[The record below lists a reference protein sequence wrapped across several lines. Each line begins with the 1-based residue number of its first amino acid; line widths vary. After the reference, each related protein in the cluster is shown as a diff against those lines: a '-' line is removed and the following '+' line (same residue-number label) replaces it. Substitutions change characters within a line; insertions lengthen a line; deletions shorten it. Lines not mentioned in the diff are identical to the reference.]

1 MIEKLSPHASRLP
14 KSMTD
19 RPYHHGNLR
28 EAIVAAALDVLGDKE
43 PSELS
48 LRDLARMVGVG
59 HSALYSHFRDRGEL
73 LAVIAGEGFRILLL
87 ELRHALGKGTQDPL
101 AALVTAYLHFAR
113 TNPAHYR
120 TMFRPESAA
129 PENAIHVEEWC
140 GGCFQTL
147 LSTLKEQR
155 HLPEEKAFD
164 CAVGIWSTLHGL
176 ALLGDA
182 AGPLHQKVPKENE
195 VDLAI
200 NFANALVGAE

>member
-1 MIEKLSPHASRLP
+1 MTEKLSPPSTRLSKP
-14 KSMTD
+14 KAD

-28 EAIVAAALDVLGDKE
+28 DAIVAAALDVLGHKE
-43 PSELS
+43 PSEVS

-73 LAVIAGEGFRILLL
+73 LAIIAGEGFRLLLL
-87 ELRHALGKGTQDPL
+87 ELKGALEKGAQEPL

-113 TNPAHYR
+113 SNPAHYR

-129 PENAIHVEEWC
+129 PENAKHVEEWC
-140 GGCFQTL
+140 GECFQIVIVTL
-147 LSTLKEQR
+147 REQR
-155 HLPEEKAFD
+155 RLSEVKAFE
-164 CAVGIWSTLHGL
+164 CAIGIWSTLHGL

-182 AGPLHQKVPKENE
+182 AGPLHHKVPKESE

-200 NFANALVGAE
+200 KFANTLVG

>member
-1 MIEKLSPHASRLP
+1 
-14 KSMTD
+14 MTD

-28 EAIVAAALDVLGDKE
+28 DAVVTAALDVLGHKE

-73 LAVIAGEGFRILLL
+73 LAIIAGEGFRLLL
-87 ELRHALGKGTQDPL
+87 LDLKNALEKHMQDPL

-113 TNPAHYR
+113 SSPAHYR

-129 PENAIHVEEWC
+129 PENAKHVEEWC
-140 GGCFQTL
+140 GECFQIVIV
-147 LSTLKEQR
+147 TLKEQR
-155 HLPEEKAFD
+155 HLTEDKAFE
-164 CAVGIWSTLHGL
+164 CAIGIWSTLHGL

-182 AGPLHQKVPKENE
+182 AGPLHQKVPKQSE

-200 NFANALVGAE
+200 KFANALVG

>member
-1 MIEKLSPHASRLP
+1 
-14 KSMTD
+14 MTD

-28 EAIVAAALDVLGDKE
+28 DAVVATALDVLGHKE

-73 LAVIAGEGFRILLL
+73 LAVIAGEGFRLLL
-87 ELRHALGKGTQDPL
+87 LDLKSALEKRPQDPL
-101 AALVTAYLHFAR
+101 AALVTAYIHFAR
-113 TNPAHYR
+113 SKPAHYR

-129 PENAIHVEEWC
+129 PENAKHVEEWC
-140 GGCFQTL
+140 DECFQIVIV
-147 LSTLKEQR
+147 TLKEQR
-155 HLPEEKAFD
+155 HLTEDKAFE
-164 CAVGIWSTLHGL
+164 CAIGIWSTLHGL

-182 AGPLHQKVPKENE
+182 AGPLHQKVPKQSE

-200 NFANALVGAE
+200 KFANALVG

>member
-1 MIEKLSPHASRLP
+1 
-14 KSMTD
+14 MTG

-28 EAIVAAALDVLGDKE
+28 DAIVATALEVLGHKE

-73 LAVIAGEGFRILLL
+73 LAVIAGEGFRLLL
-87 ELRHALGKGTQDPL
+87 LDLKSGLENRTQDPL

-113 TNPAHYR
+113 SNPAHYR

-129 PENAIHVEEWC
+129 PENAKHVEEWC
-140 GGCFQTL
+140 GECIQTVIL
-147 LSTLKEQR
+147 ALKAQR
-155 HLPEEKAFD
+155 HLPEDKGLE
-164 CAVGIWSTLHGL
+164 CAIGIWSTLHGL

-182 AGPLHQKVPKENE
+182 TGPLYQKMSKKSE

-200 NFANALVGAE
+200 KFANALAGAE

>member
-1 MIEKLSPHASRLP
+1 MSEKLSPHSTRLP

-28 EAIVAAALDVLGDKE
+28 DAVVATALDVLGHKE

-73 LAVIAGEGFRILLL
+73 LAIIAGEGFRLLL
-87 ELRHALGKGTQDPL
+87 LDLKNALEKHTQDPL

-113 TNPAHYR
+113 SSPAHYR

-129 PENAIHVEEWC
+129 PENAKHVEEWC
-140 GGCFQTL
+140 GECFQIVIV
-147 LSTLKEQR
+147 TLKEQR
-155 HLPEEKAFD
+155 HLTEDKAFE
-164 CAVGIWSTLHGL
+164 CAIGIWSTLHGL

-182 AGPLHQKVPKENE
+182 AGPLHQKVPKQSE

-200 NFANALVGAE
+200 KFANALVG